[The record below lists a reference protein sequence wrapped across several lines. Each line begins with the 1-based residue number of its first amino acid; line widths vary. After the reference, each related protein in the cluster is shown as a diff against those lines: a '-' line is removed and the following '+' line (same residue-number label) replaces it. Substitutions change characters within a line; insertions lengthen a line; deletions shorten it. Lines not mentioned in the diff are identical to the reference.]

1 MLNKVILHGKLTA
14 DPEMRSTQSGTA
26 VARFTVA
33 VDRSF
38 TNKETGEREADFIS
52 CQAWKN
58 SAEFVGKYFKKGS
71 LIIVDGN
78 LRNNNYTD
86 QNGVKHYAMVV
97 VADSVSFG
105 GSKNDNGGQNG
116 GTVQQ
121 QYNNAPQQNMA
132 YAPPQ
137 QSYQQYVQPQQ
148 NNYQQ
153 YQQNTAQGFV
163 QQAQTSNIPAQQANI
178 GDLSGYEE
186 IISDG
191 ILPF

>member
-1 MLNKVILHGKLTA
+1 MLNKVILHGRLTA
-14 DPEMRSTQSGTA
+14 DPEIRSTQNGTA

-52 CQAWKN
+52 CQAWKS

-116 GTVQQ
+116 GAVQQ
-121 QYNNAPQQNMA
+121 QYNNAPQQNTPHT
-132 YAPPQ
+132 PPQ
-137 QSYQQYVQPQQ
+137 PQYQQYGQPQQ
-148 NNYQQ
+148 NYQQ
-153 YQQNTAQGFV
+153 YQQNTPQGFV

-191 ILPF
+191 SVPF

>member
-1 MLNKVILHGKLTA
+1 
-14 DPEMRSTQSGTA
+14 
-26 VARFTVA
+26 
-33 VDRSF
+33 
-38 TNKETGEREADFIS
+38 
-52 CQAWKN
+52 
-58 SAEFVGKYFKKGS
+58 
-71 LIIVDGN
+71 
-78 LRNNNYTD
+78 
-86 QNGVKHYAMVV
+86 
-97 VADSVSFG
+97 
-105 GSKNDNGGQNG
+105 
-116 GTVQQ
+116 
-121 QYNNAPQQNMA
+121 MA

-191 ILPF
+191 SVPF

>member
-1 MLNKVILHGKLTA
+1 MLNKVILHGRLTA
-14 DPEMRSTQSGTA
+14 DPEIRSTQNGTA

-38 TNKETGEREADFIS
+38 ANKETGEREADFIS

-116 GTVQQ
+116 GAVQQ

-132 YAPPQ
+132 YTPPQ
-137 QSYQQYVQPQQ
+137 QGYQQYGQPQQ
-148 NNYQQ
+148 NYQQ

-163 QQAQTSNIPAQQANI
+163 QQAQTSNIPAQQASI

-191 ILPF
+191 AVPF

>member
-1 MLNKVILHGKLTA
+1 MLNKVILHGRLTA
-14 DPEMRSTQSGTA
+14 DPEIRSTQNGTA

-38 TNKETGEREADFIS
+38 TNKETGEREADFIN

-105 GSKNDNGGQNG
+105 GSKSDNGGQ
-116 GTVQQ
+116 QAQ
-121 QYNNAPQQNMA
+121 QYNT
-132 YAPPQ
+132 PPQ
-137 QSYQQYVQPQQ
+137 Q
-148 NNYQQ
+148 NYQQ

-191 ILPF
+191 QVPF

>member
-1 MLNKVILHGKLTA
+1 MFNKVILHGRLTA

-58 SAEFVGKYFKKGS
+58 SAEFVGKYLKKGS

-121 QYNNAPQQNMA
+121 QYNNAPQQN
-132 YAPPQ
+132 
-137 QSYQQYVQPQQ
+137 
-148 NNYQQ
+148 
-153 YQQNTAQGFV
+153 TAQGFV
-163 QQAQTSNIPAQQANI
+163 QQAQTSNIPAQQASI

-191 ILPF
+191 SVPF

>member
-1 MLNKVILHGKLTA
+1 MLNKVILHGRLTA
-14 DPEMRSTQSGTA
+14 DPEIRSTQNGTA

-38 TNKETGEREADFIS
+38 TNKETGEREADFIN

-105 GSKNDNGGQNG
+105 GSKNDNGGA
-116 GTVQQ
+116 VQQ
-121 QYNNAPQQNMA
+121 QYNNAHQQNMA

-137 QSYQQYVQPQQ
+137 QGYQQYGQPQQ
-148 NNYQQ
+148 NYQQ

-163 QQAQTSNIPAQQANI
+163 QQAQTSSVPTQQANL

-191 ILPF
+191 EVPF

>member
-1 MLNKVILHGKLTA
+1 MLNKVILHGRLTA
-14 DPEMRSTQSGTA
+14 DPEIRSTQNGTA

-105 GSKNDNGGQNG
+105 GSKNDNGG
-116 GTVQQ
+116 TVQQ

-132 YAPPQ
+132 YTPPQ
-137 QSYQQYVQPQQ
+137 QGYQQYGQPQQ
-148 NNYQQ
+148 NYQQ

-163 QQAQTSNIPAQQANI
+163 QQAQTSSIPAQQASI

-191 ILPF
+191 QPPF